1 MGTALRWWEMRGM
14 PRATARAATLALLA
28 AIALLHL
35 WVVLFWRRAAAPRG
49 AVLDAEARAGVGLST
64 RRDAGYD
71 ASPNVRGF
79 VDANALVINPE
90 TYVRDRHERNVGRRL
105 TQVPA
110 EERREVD
117 DYHYVFSADCKPYMD
132 WQSVALYRSWQNVGS
147 PGVMTRLLSCDER
160 TLASYE
166 YLDLMPTHVTPRYDD
181 IDPGDDYAAYNL
193 PGSMLHFVEHAQ
205 DALATKW
212 IVKLDAD
219 MILRKPLTVTQGGLT
234 AGPGVVAAGFYGY
247 LAGVDNEM
255 AGMFVDDA
263 ETRSRLAKVGGWEI
277 FHAPDLARAAPLWFE
292 YTKRVRRDKRV
303 WWPFKGTGDVF
314 ITEANPRPWISEMYG
329 YVFGAAVAG
338 LRHNVVHSCQL
349 YAGMA
354 PWDDD
359 SFDPFLIHYGIRI
372 EIPDPSGSASER
384 SDEKSLWAW
393 DKHGELQ
400 GGPDA
405 RDKLSCAIPFAPFPE
420 VPERLVPTPATDGKT
435 LTRGNAETRRVEIVR
450 ELMIALNDGVRWHRA
465 RACGETS
472 EKSSGPGKTSFPER
486 KADADARA
494 AADGVDV
501 VICDENVG
509 GDCSTS
515 TSVRRSSLLTGA
527 YIGAVGL
534 ALLVAPAATF
544 SILFKAADITSAWI
558 RVFGVLCVT
567 FGAYYVGTPLYELRG
582 FGAESFYR
590 STVLGRAF
598 VFASLCVLAAFER
611 RARVGLIA
619 LGVINALSASV
630 MHRALERGRDRE

>member
-1 MGTALRWWEMRGM
+1 
-14 PRATARAATLALLA
+14 
-28 AIALLHL
+28 
-35 WVVLFWRRAAAPRG
+35 
-49 AVLDAEARAGVGLST
+49 
-64 RRDAGYD
+64 
-71 ASPNVRGF
+71 
-79 VDANALVINPE
+79 
-90 TYVRDRHERNVGRRL
+90 
-105 TQVPA
+105 
-110 EERREVD
+110 
-117 DYHYVFSADCKPYMD
+117 
-132 WQSVALYRSWQNVGS
+132 
-147 PGVMTRLLSCDER
+147 
-160 TLASYE
+160 
-166 YLDLMPTHVTPRYDD
+166 MPTHVTPRYDD
-181 IDPGDDYAAYNL
+181 IDPGDNYAAYNL
-193 PGSMLHFVEHAQ
+193 PGSMLHFMENAK

-234 AGPGVVAAGFYGY
+234 ASPGVVAAGFYGY

-255 AGMFVDDA
+255 AGMFVEDA
-263 ETRSRLAKVGGWEI
+263 ETRSRVAKVGGWEI

-292 YTKRVRRDKRV
+292 YTKRVRTDKRV

-384 SDEKSLWAW
+384 GNEKSLWAW

-400 GGPDA
+400 GGPGA

-435 LTRGNAETRRVEIVR
+435 LKRGNAETRRVEVVR

-472 EKSSGPGKTSFPER
+472 EKSSGPGKTSFPE
-486 KADADARA
+486 ADADARA
-494 AADGVDV
+494 AADGERRAARSSAEGDSRRKAKARLPRRAAGGSVGSIHSGSRGEDGGLGEARDATAAAAATTRLTKTRLEKPTTVPSGDTLSARAGLDRTSLPDDAEQDEDLRTAWIAFAFLWGAALTYV
-501 VICDENVG
+501 VRVAC
-509 GDCSTS
+509 
-515 TSVRRSSLLTGA
+515 RRSS
-527 YIGAVGL
+527 VG
-534 ALLVAPAATF
+534 
-544 SILFKAADITSAWI
+544 
-558 RVFGVLCVT
+558 
-567 FGAYYVGTPLYELRG
+567 
-582 FGAESFYR
+582 
-590 STVLGRAF
+590 
-598 VFASLCVLAAFER
+598 
-611 RARVGLIA
+611 ARVVRRRVKG
-619 LGVINALSASV
+619 
-630 MHRALERGRDRE
+630 MR

>member
-14 PRATARAATLALLA
+14 PRAMARAATLALLA

-193 PGSMLHFVEHAQ
+193 PGSMLHFVEHAR

-384 SDEKSLWAW
+384 KDRNEKSLWAW

-450 ELMIALNDGVRWHRA
+450 ELMIALNEGVRWHRA
-465 RACGETS
+465 RACGERQDV
-472 EKSSGPGKTSFPER
+472 EKRLVRE
-486 KADADARA
+486 
-494 AADGVDV
+494 
-501 VICDENVG
+501 
-509 GDCSTS
+509 
-515 TSVRRSSLLTGA
+515 SVRRKRADGA
-527 YIGAVGL
+527 RPGAARRRRTPDL
-534 ALLVAPAATF
+534 AA
-544 SILFKAADITSAWI
+544 K
-558 RVFGVLCVT
+558 R
-567 FGAYYVGTPLYELRG
+567 RG
-582 FGAESFYR
+582 FRGAPRAVCGVYTFKVRRRR
-590 STVLGRAF
+590 S
-598 VFASLCVLAAFER
+598 R
-611 RARVGLIA
+611 RARGRRRRRDGPKKKRGSRSRLRFCPAIP
-619 LGVINALSASV
+619 SA
-630 MHRALERGRDRE
+630 RARAWTARRSPTTPSRMRTCARRGSRSRSSGARR

>member
-1 MGTALRWWEMRGM
+1 MGKALRWWEMRGM

-28 AIALLHL
+28 AIALLPL

-71 ASPNVRGF
+71 ASSNVRGL
-79 VDANALVINPE
+79 VDANALETNPDA
-90 TYVRDRHERNVGRRL
+90 YVRDRHERNVGRRL

-181 IDPGDDYAAYNL
+181 VDPGDDYAAYNL
-193 PGSMLHFVEHAQ
+193 PGSMLHFMENAK

-247 LAGVDNEM
+247 LDGVDNEM
-255 AGMFVDDA
+255 AEMFVEDA

-292 YTKRVRRDKRV
+292 YTKRVRTDKRV

-372 EIPDPSGSASER
+372 EIPDPSGSASEKSR
-384 SDEKSLWAW
+384 NEKSLWAW

-400 GGPDA
+400 GGPGA

-435 LTRGNAETRRVEIVR
+435 LKRGNAETRRVEVVR

-465 RACGETS
+465 RACGETEKS
-472 EKSSGPGKTSFPER
+472 EKSSGPGKTSFPE
-486 KADADARA
+486 ADADARA
-494 AADGVDV
+494 AADG
-501 VICDENVG
+501 
-509 GDCSTS
+509 
-515 TSVRRSSLLTGA
+515 
-527 YIGAVGL
+527 
-534 ALLVAPAATF
+534 
-544 SILFKAADITSAWI
+544 
-558 RVFGVLCVT
+558 
-567 FGAYYVGTPLYELRG
+567 
-582 FGAESFYR
+582 
-590 STVLGRAF
+590 
-598 VFASLCVLAAFER
+598 ER
-611 RARVGLIA
+611 RAARSSAEGVSRRKARRGFRGAPRAGLWGLYIQGPGGKTA
-619 LGVINALSASV
+619 VSAR
-630 MHRALERGRDRE
+630 RATRRRRRRRRD

>member
-193 PGSMLHFVEHAQ
+193 PGSMLHFVEHAR

-292 YTKRVRRDKRV
+292 YTKRVRTDKRV

-314 ITEANPRPWISEMYG
+314 ITEANPRPWISEMYR

-384 SDEKSLWAW
+384 KDRNEKSLWAW

-405 RDKLSCAIPFAPFPE
+405 RDKLSCADPFRAVSGGSRAPRPD
-420 VPERLVPTPATDGKT
+420 AGDG
-435 LTRGNAETRRVEIVR
+435 RQ
-450 ELMIALNDGVRWHRA
+450 
-465 RACGETS
+465 
-472 EKSSGPGKTSFPER
+472 
-486 KADADARA
+486 DADARQRRNEARRDSARAHDRAQRRRQVAQGARVRRDVRDVREVIWSGKDVFSGSGRGCARGGGRRAPRGEELRRGSLA
-494 AADGVDV
+494 AEGQGEASAARRGRVCGVYTFRV
-501 VICDENVG
+501 PGGRRRSRRGARRGGGGG
-509 GDCSTS
+509 GDATDQKNAAREADFG
-515 TSVRRSSLLTGA
+515 SVRRYPQRA
-527 YIGAVGL
+527 RGL
-534 ALLVAPAATF
+534 GPHVAP
-544 SILFKAADITSAWI
+544 
-558 RVFGVLCVT
+558 R
-567 FGAYYVGTPLYELRG
+567 R
-582 FGAESFYR
+582 
-590 STVLGRAF
+590 
-598 VFASLCVLAAFER
+598 R
-611 RARVGLIA
+611 RAG
-619 LGVINALSASV
+619 
-630 MHRALERGRDRE
+630 

>member
-292 YTKRVRRDKRV
+292 YTKRVRTDKRV

-450 ELMIALNDGVRWHRA
+450 ELMIALNEGVRWHRA
-465 RACGETS
+465 RACGETSETS

-494 AADGVDV
+494 AADGERRAARSSAEGVSRRKAKARLPRRAAGGS
-501 VICDENVG
+501 VG
-509 GDCSTS
+509 SIHSGSRGEDGGLGEARDAAAAAATRRTKKKTRLEKP
-515 TSVRRSSLLTGA
+515 TSVLSGDTLSARAGLDRTSLPDDAEQDEDLRTAWIAFAFLWGAAVTYVVRVACRRSS
-527 YIGAVGL
+527 VG
-534 ALLVAPAATF
+534 
-544 SILFKAADITSAWI
+544 
-558 RVFGVLCVT
+558 
-567 FGAYYVGTPLYELRG
+567 
-582 FGAESFYR
+582 
-590 STVLGRAF
+590 
-598 VFASLCVLAAFER
+598 
-611 RARVGLIA
+611 
-619 LGVINALSASV
+619 ASV
-630 MHRALERGRDRE
+630 VRRRVKGMR

>member
-14 PRATARAATLALLA
+14 PRAMARAATLALLA

-193 PGSMLHFVEHAQ
+193 PGSMLHFVEHAR

-277 FHAPDLARAAPLWFE
+277 FHAPDLARAAPLGFE
-292 YTKRVRRDKRV
+292 YPKRVRTDKRV

-314 ITEANPRPWISEMYG
+314 ITEANPRPRISEMYG

-384 SDEKSLWAW
+384 KDRNEKSLWAW

-420 VPERLVPTPATDGKT
+420 VPERLVPTPATDGRAPARK
-435 LTRGNAETRRVEIVR
+435 RGASRYPRAHDRAQE
-450 ELMIALNDGVRWHRA
+450 GVRWHRA

-472 EKSSGPGKTSFPER
+472 ETSESRLVREDVFSGNGR
-486 KADADARA
+486 GCARGGGRRRRA
-494 AADGVDV
+494 AGNSAEGSRGGRPSEAAARRGRVCGVYAFRV
-501 VICDENVG
+501 PGETAVSAG
-509 GDCSTS
+509 PAAAAAAARGPKSAA
-515 TSVRRSSLLTGA
+515 RSRPVLSA
-527 YIGAVGL
+527 CPQRARGL
-534 ALLVAPAATF
+534 GPHVAP
-544 SILFKAADITSAWI
+544 
-558 RVFGVLCVT
+558 R
-567 FGAYYVGTPLYELRG
+567 R
-582 FGAESFYR
+582 
-590 STVLGRAF
+590 
-598 VFASLCVLAAFER
+598 R
-611 RARVGLIA
+611 RAG
-619 LGVINALSASV
+619 
-630 MHRALERGRDRE
+630 